1 MTDVDD
7 IFQKATPT
15 QDGNDQNIQLF
26 INKSDEIKFFLREF
40 RALENEKSDFYYI
53 IPYTWIKEWDAY
65 ITDTFSIV
73 NYPSKIDNSNLL
85 DENNT
90 IKKNLTEESDFVILP
105 KSLGYFFHDVYQGSR
120 RLKTKNRHIYNSCD
134 IKSK

>member
-1 MTDVDD
+1 MTESDE

-15 QDGNDQNIQLF
+15 HDGNDQNIQLF

-90 IKKNLTEESDFVILP
+90 IKKNLIEEVDFVIIVVIL
-105 KSLGYFFHDVYQGSR
+105 KVNYFFKLTSM
-120 RLKTKNRHIYNSCD
+120 
-134 IKSK
+134 